1 MFFFYG
7 RWPYALDEKRR
18 VPIPPVFRK
27 SLRVGIVTLTRDGD
41 IRLYPDR
48 GKLPFSEIYEVITDR
63 QGRIRIPSQIPFDL
77 GKRVEWIGEG
87 KYLELARKN

>member
-1 MFFFYG
+1 MSFFYG

-63 QGRIRIPSQIPFDL
+63 QGRIRIPFSNSF
-77 GKRVEWIGEG
+77 RFGEKG
-87 KYLELARKN
+87 RMDWRREIS